1 MPNILFHPD
10 VALEVKASYDW
21 YEEQALG
28 LGEDFLSELE
38 SAYEAIVELP
48 DTWPRLRREYRRFLL
63 GKFPFSVIY
72 RSKNKSIY
80 IVAIMHN
87 HRRPGYWESRL

>member
-1 MPNILFHPD
+1 VPNILFHPD
-10 VALEVKASYDW
+10 VALEVKASYEW

-72 RSKNKSIY
+72 RSKNESIY

-87 HRRPGYWESRL
+87 HRRPGYWRSRL